1 MKKNQKN
8 RVKAGTFFAY
18 FLKEEVIGNGSF
30 RKN

>member
-1 MKKNQKN
+1 MKKIQKTGA
-8 RVKAGTFFAY
+8 KDGTFFAY